1 MESNS
6 YGNNK
11 QGPME
16 SNFFD
21 SKKQGFMLVA
31 FPYVAMMTT
40 HFV

>member
-6 YGNNK
+6 YGNKK

-16 SNFFD
+16 SNSFD

-31 FPYVAMMTT
+31 FPYVALMTT
-40 HFV
+40 HCV